1 MKRLAFIILISLWTY
16 VIGGNVIVMPFR
28 NIKTNEPDIEGVHL
42 KYYVESLLEKSDSK
56 LDKDFLVGF
65 RSSFNDIDPEPAQY
79 VITGSYLKDKGKW
92 FVYLKISNTKTCT
105 GQTYYF
111 EGNSFEEVK
120 SKMREQFTNCSS
132 VKKIVKEK
140 LNNIVINGSE
150 ENVRQFKEFMLSIP
164 KDQYDW
170 EMYFLLGEAHRF
182 LGEYEDAETCYGK
195 ALKLTEDDYQKI
207 AVWISIG
214 IMNRQTGQYDKA
226 LEIYDLAL
234 SKCSDDTQK
243 CVLLN
248 NKANVLYSIGKK
260 EEAIKLWREALKYA
274 NPEMREAILI
284 NLEGSKYETGQDYNS
299 QDIRY

>member
-1 MKRLAFIILISLWTY
+1 MKKLMIIVLINLWTY
-16 VIGGNVIVMPFR
+16 VIGSNVIVMPFR

-56 LDKDFLVGF
+56 LDKDFLAGF
-65 RSSFNDIDPEPAQY
+65 RSSFSDVDPEPAQY

-105 GQTYYF
+105 GRTYYF

-120 SKMREQFTNCSS
+120 SKMKEQFTNYSPI
-132 VKKIVKEK
+132 KKIVKEK
-140 LNNIVINGSE
+140 LKDIANGSI
-150 ENVRQFKEFMLSIP
+150 ENVKQFKEFMLSIP

-170 EMYFLLGEAHRF
+170 EMYFLLGEAYRF
-182 LGEYEDAETCYGK
+182 LNEYEDAEICYDK
-195 ALKLTEDDYQKI
+195 ALKLTEDNYQKI

-214 IMNRQTGQYDKA
+214 IMNRQMGQYDKA

-248 NKANVLYSIGKK
+248 NKANVLYSIGKRK
-260 EEAIKLWREALKYA
+260 EAIKLWKEALKYA
-274 NPEMREAILI
+274 DPEMRETILI
-284 NLEGSKYETGQDYNS
+284 NLEGSQYEIGQDYDGQN
-299 QDIRY
+299 IRY